1 VALRKEADRLLF
13 DLGVVNTTDDEYEQQ
28 ILSVALCLQQLTAP
42 SAVFAHIL
50 YCKPEY
56 LCRRRL
62 NAAVES
68 AMPTS

>member
-1 VALRKEADRLLF
+1 MALRKEADRLLF
-13 DLGVVNTTDDEYEQQ
+13 DLDVVNTTDDEYEQQ

-56 LCRRRL
+56 L
-62 NAAVES
+62 
-68 AMPTS
+68 